1 MSAGQAVLLVGV
13 SLVIIALMIA
23 VMIRFERV
31 QHRRIE
37 RRREAWKAAGGVDP
51 YPDDYIGRGF
61 TSPLL
66 TQIPRSSQYS
76 PRWREGT

>member
-37 RRREAWKAAGGVDP
+37 RRREAWKAAGGIDAYLHGQRLYLP
-51 YPDDYIGRGF
+51 P
-61 TSPLL
+61 L
-66 TQIPRSSQYS
+66 TQIPRSSQYH